1 MIDRVELQDKI
12 RKYADDLIIDQ
23 LSETEIALFATKT
36 KDIVEFAFDDYIN
49 EQYELYLNHI
59 PANKVSI
66 YSSFTD
72 GYVARMKK
80 WVANNG
86 ISLKPVELPKLRDIV
101 DEQSNRTPDRADLNI
116 ALGGTAIAM
125 GVSLLPKFLR
135 LPEFMARLSP
145 IAAIVIE
152 IIALGLAYRAYK
164 HKNTIET
171 STPKEPVRKEF
182 KDDLDRLK
190 ECLIRGTWNQFDAW
204 LDVAV
209 EKSDSLLNFYIY
221 E

>member
-23 LSETEIALFATKT
+23 LSETEIALFASKT

-49 EQYELYLNHI
+49 DQYALYLSRV
-59 PANKVSI
+59 PADKVSM
-66 YSSFTD
+66 YSNFTD

-80 WVANNG
+80 WVADNG
-86 ISLKPVELPKLRDIV
+86 ISLKPVELPKAKEV
-101 DEQSNRTPDRADLNI
+101 VVEQSKRNDDCTDLNI
-116 ALGGTAIAM
+116 VLGGTTIAL
-125 GVSLLPKFLR
+125 GISLLPKILR
-135 LPEFMARLSP
+135 LPEFMARFSP

-152 IIALGLAYRAYK
+152 IVALGLAYRVYK
-164 HKNTIET
+164 QQKTAET
-171 STPKEPVRKEF
+171 STLKEPTKEVF
-182 KDDLDRLK
+182 EDDLDRLK
-190 ECLIRGTWNQFDAW
+190 ESLIRGTWTQFDAW

-209 EKSDSLLNFYIY
+209 KESDSLLNSYIY